1 MSEFASV
8 LELAQAVTR
17 EANLISEGEEGR
29 LKAELVQMRV
39 SEVTAALTKLTQA
52 VTAARRLAKESG
64 EAAVNLT
71 GLNDGLKNFSGYVSR
86 DGLPSN
92 LAFNSARGKIESV
105 TKRVSAELAEAWT
118 SWVKREMA
126 AIPRNR
132 IDLLDQADKKAAN
145 EKWADLSKTAK
156 VPSPSVT
163 DIIALKS
170 GLGYFRELLKDV
182 EDPTGLIAALLPRL
196 DRPRGVTLAELTDED
211 ITALRDFGIA
221 GQIEVRRRNG

>member
-29 LKAELVQMRV
+29 LKAEQVQTRV
-39 SEVTAALTKLTQA
+39 SEVTAALTKLAQV

-92 LAFNSARGKIESV
+92 LAFNSARGKIEGV
-105 TKRVSAELAEAWT
+105 TKRVGSELTEAWG
-118 SWVKREMA
+118 SWTKREMA
-126 AIPRNR
+126 SIPRNR

-145 EKWADLSKTAK
+145 EKWADLSRTAK
-156 VPSPSVT
+156 APSPSVT
-163 DIIALKS
+163 DIIAVKS
-170 GLGYFRELLKDV
+170 DFDYFKEVLEGVKP
-182 EDPTGLIAALLPRL
+182 PTGPIAILLPRL

-211 ITALRDFGIA
+211 IAVLREFGIA